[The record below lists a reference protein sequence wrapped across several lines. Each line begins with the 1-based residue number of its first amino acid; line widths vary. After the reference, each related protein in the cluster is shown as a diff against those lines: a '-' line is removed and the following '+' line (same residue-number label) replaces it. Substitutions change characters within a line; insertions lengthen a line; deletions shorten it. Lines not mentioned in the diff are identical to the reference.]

1 MTVAINPAAALAA
14 ALAAANAAAETTSVD
29 MSEVSKG
36 GGGERRVLPEGFA
49 FARLVE
55 YVEFGEH
62 IAEFEGKPKP
72 PAMKFR
78 MAFALWGDTN
88 PTAVYAD
95 GPKIGQPIPQEERPD
110 DLFHYID
117 KEGNHKPSVLRTF
130 DMYLGNNEKARTKL
144 AFDKMNYAKTPGVKS
159 FGQFLGQGFL
169 LPVTRKAITQ
179 GANKGKFRNDIN
191 WANIMAP
198 IEPISRQPYPIPEMP
213 MDLLRYFFFDN
224 PTPETWESLAIEGTN
239 DKGESKDFIRDEIKK
254 AVNFEGSALHIMLG
268 GVATAATALPV
279 PDLSAQNPPAVPNVD
294 VSAAGEVT
302 APAVP
307 NLPAVP
313 VVADVPFDGGVPAG
327 TGSTAAVEAPAV
339 TLPSMPALPSL

>member
-1 MTVAINPAAALAA
+1 MTQLTALQL
-14 ALAAANAAAETTSVD
+14 ALAAANQAAETASVD

-88 PTAVYAD
+88 PGAAEPAT
-95 GPKIGQPIPQEERPD
+95 ERPD
-110 DLFHYID
+110 DLFHYFD
-117 KEGNHKPSVLRTF
+117 KDGNAKPSVLRTF

-144 AFDKMNYAKTPGVKS
+144 AFDKMNYDNKAVKS
-159 FGQFLGQGFL
+159 FGQFLGDAFL
-169 LPVTRKAITQ
+169 IPIVRKPITK

-198 IEPISRQPYPIPEMP
+198 RDPISRQPYPVPEMP

-224 PTPETWESLAIEGTN
+224 PTPETWEALKIEGTK
-239 DKGESKDFIRDEIKK
+239 DDGTSKDFIRDDIKK

-268 GVATAATALPV
+268 GVTSAATALPV
-279 PDLSAQNPPAVPNVD
+279 PDLAAQDAPAAPAVNVANAGAVTPPAVP
-294 VSAAGEVT
+294 T
-302 APAVP
+302 
-307 NLPAVP
+307 VP
-313 VVADVPFDGGVPAG
+313 VVADVPFDGGVPVG
-327 TGSTAAVEAPAV
+327 TGSTAPAV
-339 TLPSMPALPSL
+339 PAVPSVPAIPAVPVV

>member
-1 MTVAINPAAALAA
+1 MSEVNQNPAAILAA

-55 YVEFGEH
+55 YVEYGEH
-62 IAEFEGKPKP
+62 IAEFDGKPKP

-88 PTAVYAD
+88 PGSEVPAAD
-95 GPKIGQPIPQEERPD
+95 RPD
-110 DLFHYID
+110 DLFHYFH
-117 KEGNHKPSVLRTF
+117 EGVAKPAILRTF

-144 AFDKMNYAKTPGVKS
+144 AFDKMNYDNKPFKS
-159 FGQFLGQGFL
+159 FGQMLGQAFL
-169 LPVTRKAITQ
+169 LPVTRKKIAK
-179 GANKGKFRNDIN
+179 GVNAGKFRNDIN

-198 IEPISRQPYPIPEMP
+198 RDPISRQPYPVPEMP
-213 MDLLRYFFFDN
+213 MELLRYFFFDN
-224 PTPETWESLAIEGTN
+224 PTPETWAALAIEGTN
-239 DKGESKDFIRDEIKK
+239 DKGESKDFIRDDIKK

-268 GVATAATALPV
+268 GVAGAATALPV
-279 PDLSAQNPPAVPNVD
+279 PDLTQQAAPAVPQVNVEAAGAVTPPAVPVIAP
-294 VSAAGEVT
+294 AAVATDLPFDGGTPMQAPVVVV

-307 NLPAVP
+307 
-313 VVADVPFDGGVPAG
+313 
-327 TGSTAAVEAPAV
+327 
-339 TLPSMPALPSL
+339 TLPTMPALPAL

>member
-1 MTVAINPAAALAA
+1 MSEAQLTPAQLLAQ
-14 ALAAANAAAETTSVD
+14 ALAAANQAAETTSVD

-36 GGGERRVLPEGFA
+36 GGERRVLPEGFA
-49 FARLVE
+49 FGRLVE
-55 YVEFGEH
+55 YVESGEH

-88 PTAVYAD
+88 PAAAEPETD
-95 GPKIGQPIPQEERPD
+95 RPD
-110 DLFHYID
+110 DLFHYFD
-117 KEGNHKPSVLRTF
+117 KDGNKKPSVLRTF

-144 AFDKMNYAKTPGVKS
+144 AFDKMNYDNKAFKS
-159 FGQFLGQGFL
+159 FGQMLGQAFL
-169 LPVTRKAITQ
+169 IPVTRKAITK

-198 IEPISRQPYPIPEMP
+198 RDPISRQPYPIPEMP

-224 PTPETWESLAIEGTN
+224 PTPETWEALKIEGEN
-239 DKGESKDFIRDEIKK
+239 DKGESKDFIRNDILK

-268 GVATAATALPV
+268 GVPSAATSLPV
-279 PDLSAQNPPAVPNVD
+279 PDLTAQQPPAVPTVNVE
-294 VSAAGEVT
+294 AAGAVT

-307 NLPAVP
+307 NLAPAVDVPFEGGTPVQTPVVETPAVP
-313 VVADVPFDGGVPAG
+313 
-327 TGSTAAVEAPAV
+327 T
-339 TLPSMPALPSL
+339 MPALPAFPAV

>member
-1 MTVAINPAAALAA
+1 MSEVQNPAAALAA
-14 ALAAANAAAETTSVD
+14 ALAAANQAAETASVD

-36 GGGERRVLPEGFA
+36 GGGERRILPEGFA

-55 YVEFGEH
+55 YVEYGEH
-62 IAEFEGKPKP
+62 IAEYDGKPKP

-88 PTAVYAD
+88 MGAVYAD
-95 GPKIGQPIPQEERPD
+95 GPNVGQPIPQAERPD

-117 KEGNHKPSVLRTF
+117 KDGNAKPAVLRTF

-144 AFDKMNYAKTPGVKS
+144 AFDKMNYDNKPLKS
-159 FGQFLGQGFL
+159 FGQMLGQAFL
-169 LPVTRKAITQ
+169 LPVTRKKIAK
-179 GANKGKFRNDIN
+179 GANAGKFRNDIN

-198 IEPISRQPYPIPEMP
+198 RDPVTRQPYPIPEMP

-224 PTPETWESLAIEGTN
+224 PTPETWASLAIEGTN
-239 DKGESKDFIRDEIKK
+239 DKGESKDFIRDDIKK

-268 GVATAATALPV
+268 GVSSAATALPV
-279 PDLSAQNPPAVPNVD
+279 PDLTAKAAPATPTVDVAQAGAVNPPAVPVI
-294 VSAAGEVT
+294 AADIPFDGGTPVQAPAVA

-307 NLPAVP
+307 NLPA
-313 VVADVPFDGGVPAG
+313 
-327 TGSTAAVEAPAV
+327 
-339 TLPSMPALPSL
+339 MPALPSL

>member
-1 MTVAINPAAALAA
+1 MSEVQTLTPVQLLAQ
-14 ALAAANAAAETTSVD
+14 ALAAANQAAETASVD
-29 MSEVSKG
+29 MSEVTKG

-62 IAEFEGKPKP
+62 IAEYDGKPKP

-88 PTAVYAD
+88 PGA
-95 GPKIGQPIPQEERPD
+95 PEPQEERPD

-117 KEGNHKPSVLRTF
+117 KEGNAKPAVLRTF

-144 AFDKMNYAKTPGVKS
+144 AFDKMNYDNKSLKS
-159 FGQFLGQGFL
+159 FGQMLGQAFL
-169 LPVTRKAITQ
+169 LPVTRKPITK

-198 IEPISRQPYPIPEMP
+198 RDPISRQPYPIPEMP
-213 MDLLRYFFFDN
+213 MELLRYFFFDN
-224 PTPETWESLAIEGTN
+224 PTPETWASLAIEGTK
-239 DKGESKDFIRDEIKK
+239 DDGSSKDFIRDDIKK

-268 GVATAATALPV
+268 GVPSAATSLPV
-279 PDLSAQNPPAVPNVD
+279 PNLSAQATPAVPTVDVTTAGSVNPPAVPVI
-294 VSAAGEVT
+294 EKT
-302 APAVP
+302 P
-307 NLPAVP
+307 
-313 VVADVPFDGGVPAG
+313 DVPFDGGTPVQ
-327 TGSTAAVEAPAV
+327 APAV
-339 TLPSMPALPSL
+339 PSLPAMPAMPSL

>member
-1 MTVAINPAAALAA
+1 MSEVNQNPAAVLAA
-14 ALAAANAAAETTSVD
+14 ALAAANQAAETQSVD

-88 PTAVYAD
+88 PGAAEPAT
-95 GPKIGQPIPQEERPD
+95 ERPD
-110 DLFHYID
+110 DLFHYFD
-117 KEGNHKPSVLRTF
+117 KDGNQKPAVLRTF

-144 AFDKMNYAKTPGVKS
+144 AFDKMNYDNKPLKS
-159 FGQFLGQGFL
+159 FGQMLGQAFL
-169 LPVTRKAITQ
+169 LPVTRKPITK

-198 IEPISRQPYPIPEMP
+198 RDPISRQPYPIPEMP
-213 MDLLRYFFFDN
+213 MELLRYFFFDN
-224 PTPETWESLAIEGTN
+224 PTPETWESLKIEGEN
-239 DKGESKDFIRDEIKK
+239 DKGESKDFIRNDIKK

-268 GVATAATALPV
+268 GVAGAATALPV
-279 PDLSAQNPPAVPNVD
+279 PDLSAQQAVPAVPAVNVAAAGAVTPPAVPVI
-294 VSAAGEVT
+294 
-302 APAVP
+302 APA
-307 NLPAVP
+307 AA
-313 VVADVPFDGGVPAG
+313 VADVPFDGGTPAQ
-327 TGSTAAVEAPAV
+327 TPAVAAPAV
-339 TLPSMPALPSL
+339 PSLPAMPALPSL

>member
-1 MTVAINPAAALAA
+1 MSEAQTPVMSLAA

-49 FARLVE
+49 FGRLVE

-88 PTAVYAD
+88 PTS
-95 GPKIGQPIPQEERPD
+95 PLPQSERPD

-117 KEGNHKPSVLRTF
+117 KEGNQKPSVLRTF

-144 AFDKMNYAKTPGVKS
+144 AFDKMNYAKTPGIKS
-159 FGQFLGQGFL
+159 FGQFLGQAFL
-169 LPVTRKAITQ
+169 IPVTRKAITQ

-213 MDLLRYFFFDN
+213 MELLRYFFFDN
-224 PTPETWESLAIEGTN
+224 PTPETWEALKIEGTN
-239 DKGESKDFIRDEIKK
+239 EKGESKDFIRDDIKK

-268 GVATAATALPV
+268 GVATAAQALPV
-279 PDLSAQNPPAVPNVD
+279 PDLSQPAVNTPAVNVA
-294 VSAAGEVT
+294 AAGAVVPPEVPVI
-302 APAVP
+302 APAAAV
-307 NLPAVP
+307 AVP
-313 VVADVPFDGGVPAG
+313 EVPFDGGVPAG
-327 TGSTAAVEAPAV
+327 TGSTAAVVETPAV
-339 TLPSMPALPSL
+339 PVATLPTMPALPVL

>member
-1 MTVAINPAAALAA
+1 MSEVQTLNLAA
-14 ALAAANAAAETTSVD
+14 ALALANEASETASVD

-78 MAFALWGDTN
+78 MGFAVWGDTAAMVDGAPN
-88 PTAVYAD
+88 PVKPED
-95 GPKIGQPIPQEERPD
+95 RPD
-110 DLFHYID
+110 DLFHYIH
-117 KEGNHKPSVLRTF
+117 EGVQKPTVLRTF

-144 AFDKMNYAKTPGVKS
+144 AFDKMNYDKKAIKS
-159 FGQFLGQGFL
+159 FGQMLGQAFL
-169 LPVTRKAITQ
+169 LPVTRKKITK
-179 GANKGKFRNDIN
+179 GANAGKFRNDIN

-198 IEPISRQPYPIPEMP
+198 RDPVTQMPYPVPEMP
-213 MDLLRYFFFDN
+213 MDLLRYFFFDK
-224 PTPETWESLAIEGTN
+224 PTPETWASLAIEGEN
-239 DKGESKDFIRDEIKK
+239 DKGESKDFIRNDIKK

-268 GVATAATALPV
+268 GVASAAQSLPV
-279 PDLSAQNPPAVPNVD
+279 PDLSKQQPPAVPTVD
-294 VSAAGEVT
+294 VASAGAVS

-307 NLPAVP
+307 NLTPAP
-313 VVADVPFDGGVPAG
+313 VDLPFDGGTPQVQ
-327 TGSTAAVEAPAV
+327 
-339 TLPSMPALPSL
+339 LPSVPALPSL